1 MTKAFNVAG
10 HVFHLVMPDSI
21 SIWPR
26 LDQYNPFEVS
36 PVDNPLFTL
45 ELVREFPD
53 GGFELVYDP
62 PVEPG
67 ETVIKLYRSS
77 DAGWQFE
84 MSPCDTRP
92 IVGRMRSSGDFKY
105 GQLCLVSRS
114 MTDAIFSINNSLMLL
129 YALCT
134 ADKGTL
140 EMHASVIR
148 KDGHGFLFL
157 AKSGTGKSTHSQ
169 LWLDNIPG
177 SELLNDDN
185 PIVRIWPDGR
195 IVVYG
200 SPWSGKTPCY
210 KNIGCPV
217 GAFVLIR
224 RCKENKI
231 TRLSLLESYAMMYS
245 SCSGFKADEHM
256 ADGLHSSLEAAVT
269 GVRCYVLDCLP
280 DAGAAEVCSAEVLKT
295 IDE

>member
-1 MTKAFNVAG
+1 MTKAYKVAG
-10 HVFHLVMPDSI
+10 HVFHLEMPDSI

-26 LDQYNPFEVS
+26 LDQYDPFEVS
-36 PVDNPLFTL
+36 PVDDPLFAV

-53 GGFELVYDP
+53 ADFELVYDA

-67 ETVIKLYRSS
+67 ETVVKLYRSPEG
-77 DAGWQFE
+77 DWQFE

-92 IVGRMRSSGDFKY
+92 IVGRMRSGSDFRH
-105 GQLCLVSRS
+105 GQLCIDSRS
-114 MTDAIFSINNSLMLL
+114 MNDAIFCINNALMLL
-129 YALCT
+129 YAFCT

-148 KDGHGFLFL
+148 NDNRGFLFL

-195 IVVYG
+195 IIVYG

-210 KNIGCPV
+210 KNIECPV

-231 TRLSLLESYAMMYS
+231 TRLSLLESYATLYS

-256 ADGLHSSLEAAVT
+256 ADGLHASLEAAVT

-280 DAGAAEVCSAEVLKT
+280 DAEAAIVCSSEVLKPA
-295 IDE
+295 DE